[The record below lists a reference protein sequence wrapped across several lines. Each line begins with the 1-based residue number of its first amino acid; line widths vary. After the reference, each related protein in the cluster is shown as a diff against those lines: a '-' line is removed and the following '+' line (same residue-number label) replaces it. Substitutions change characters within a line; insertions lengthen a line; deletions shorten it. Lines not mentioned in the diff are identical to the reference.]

1 MSIAE
6 KLIKI
11 AENEQKVYEAGKTE
25 GYEAG
30 KTKDYEAGKTEG
42 YEAGKTEGYEEAEA
56 VTMALIDRSITELV
70 IPVGTKIIGANALAY
85 AARLTKL
92 TIPEGVEW
100 IGSSALSYM
109 GQMKKIDLPLSCKSI
124 TSYSMQG
131 SSNLECIRFGDTRE
145 IQICACQR
153 LGKCVTYDFSRNTSV
168 PTLTNTNAFDG
179 INASAKILV
188 PPSLYHEW
196 IETTNWSA
204 YADYIL
210 VKAPEFPDPGYVSQ
224 GLEINNGIVE
234 GLGSCTDSTVV
245 IPSEYNGEPV
255 TDIAISGMEEET
267 IEHLVFNDLI
277 CYVSWTLG
285 YLPELK
291 RVTFGA
297 GLKGVGPGVFNE
309 NAKCT
314 VYDFTRC
321 LAVPELQLLLGD
333 EVCSFTG
340 MPDDCRIYV
349 PHSLYDEWINDTNW
363 SYYAD
368 RIVPAI

>member
-1 MSIAE
+1 MAHGFLNGARYDEEIAD
-6 KLIKI
+6 L
-11 AENEQKVYEAGKTE
+11 A
-25 GYEAG
+25 
-30 KTKDYEAGKTEG
+30 
-42 YEAGKTEGYEEAEA
+42 
-56 VTMALIDRSITELV
+56 ALIERTAIEFK
-70 IPVGTKIIGANALAY
+70 IPYGVKMIGSNAFAY
-85 AARLTKL
+85 AATLKKVDLCEGIERIDVYAFRNSGISDIE
-92 TIPEGVEW
+92 IPQSVRAIEW
-100 IGSSALSYM
+100 GAFYSCTDLKKFTSGSSLEAVSSYM
-109 GQMKKIDLPLSCKSI
+109 FYNN
-124 TSYSMQG
+124 T
-131 SSNLECIRFGDTRE
+131 
-145 IQICACQR
+145 AC
-153 LGKCVTYDFSRNTSV
+153 LLYDFSQCEQIPRLV
-168 PTLTNTNAFDG
+168 AIDAFTG
-179 INASAKILV
+179 INAEAKILV
-188 PPSLYHEW
+188 SAALYHEW

-255 TDIAISGMEEET
+255 TDIDISGMDEET

-368 RIVPAI
+368 RIVPAV

>member
-1 MSIAE
+1 MAHGFLNGARYDQDEMSLAQHIE
-6 KLIKI
+6 GSIVDIK
-11 AENEQKVYEAGKTE
+11 
-25 GYEAG
+25 
-30 KTKDYEAGKTEG
+30 
-42 YEAGKTEGYEEAEA
+42 
-56 VTMALIDRSITELV
+56 
-70 IPVGTKIIGANALAY
+70 
-85 AARLTKL
+85 
-92 TIPEGVEW
+92 IPEGVKVITDYLFYSSGRFIKSVSIPNTVQQIRPQAFNS
-100 IGSSALSYM
+100 IGADV
-109 GQMKKIDLPLSCKSI
+109 GIDQVVIPDSVTSLGANSFRYSGVRSFVISPNIRYLYTQTFDGCKQC
-124 TSYSMQG
+124 T
-131 SSNLECIRFGDTRE
+131 L
-145 IQICACQR
+145 
-153 LGKCVTYDFSRNTSV
+153 YDFSRHESV
-168 PTLTNTNAFDG
+168 PILQETNVFGG
-179 INASAKILV
+179 INAEAKILV
-188 PPSLYHEW
+188 PAELYHEW
-196 IETTNWSA
+196 IKATNWSA

-210 VKAPEFPDPGYVSQ
+210 VKAPEFPDPGYVSE

-255 TDIAISGMEEET
+255 TDIDISGMDEET

-277 CYVSWTLG
+277 FYVSWTLG

-333 EVCSFTG
+333 EVFSFTG

>member
-1 MSIAE
+1 MAHGFLNGARYDEEIAD
-6 KLIKI
+6 L
-11 AENEQKVYEAGKTE
+11 A
-25 GYEAG
+25 
-30 KTKDYEAGKTEG
+30 
-42 YEAGKTEGYEEAEA
+42 
-56 VTMALIDRSITELV
+56 ALIERTAIEFKIPYGVKMIGRDAFSYTTTLKKVELCEGLEYIDTYGFRMSGIV
-70 IPVGTKIIGANALAY
+70 EMEIPQTVRELRYGAVYGCPYLKTFKSGAALDKIETLAFY
-85 AARLTKL
+85 NCR
-92 TIPEGVEW
+92 
-100 IGSSALSYM
+100 
-109 GQMKKIDLPLSCKSI
+109 
-124 TSYSMQG
+124 
-131 SSNLECIRFGDTRE
+131 
-145 IQICACQR
+145 
-153 LGKCVTYDFSRNTSV
+153 KCLLYDFSQCKQIPSLV
-168 PTLTNTNAFDG
+168 AVDAFEL
-179 INASAKILV
+179 INAEAKILV
-188 PPSLYHEW
+188 PAALYHEW
-196 IETTNWSA
+196 IKATNWSA

-255 TDIAISGMEEET
+255 TDIDISGMDEET

-321 LAVPELQLLLGD
+321 LAVPELQLWFGD
-333 EVCSFTG
+333 KVFSFTG